1 MLAIFVDGVSA
12 KENTY
17 LKELRQWYQTYPH
30 QWMKGNFMLGQGQIA
45 LREGQFADAISYYE
59 ESIAIYEIYGDNYFA
74 NVARSEIGHALRNL
88 GRLDE
93 AIKNYSETILVWQNL
108 GNRGAMANQLECFG
122 FIAIENEL
130 WERSAQLLGAA
141 EALREASDSPMLI
154 YEQMEYEQYI
164 ARLKEQLEI
173 NQLEAAWEIGRQME
187 IEEVVRFALAAP

>member
-1 MLAIFVDGVSA
+1 
-12 KENTY
+12 
-17 LKELRQWYQTYPH
+17 
-30 QWMKGNFMLGQGQIA
+30 MKGNFMLGQGQIA